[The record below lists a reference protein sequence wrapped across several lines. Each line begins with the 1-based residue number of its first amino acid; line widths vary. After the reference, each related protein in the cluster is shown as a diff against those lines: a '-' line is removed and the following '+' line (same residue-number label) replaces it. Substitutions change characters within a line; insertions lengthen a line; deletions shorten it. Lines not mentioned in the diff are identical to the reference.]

1 MLYALT
7 AHAPAL
13 GLAAACFVLAALL
26 DSWDR
31 GTARRHQAQHAERR
45 ARAGTAQQDAAAIAA
60 QAIRE
65 NWQGPR

>member
-31 GTARRHQAQHAERR
+31 SVVRRHQAQHAERR

-65 NWQGPR
+65 NWQDPR